1 MVTVVT
7 EEGSEAAGEG
17 VSVEAVAVATGSGT
31 AAAAAAATATT
42 EGDTNAHSTKRLIT
56 KVIMCGL
63 IGQTVTQLGWQW
75 FLLAG
80 WSTFS
85 IMIQV

>member
-17 VSVEAVAVATGSGT
+17 VSVEAEAVATGSGT
-31 AAAAAAATATT
+31 AAATATT
-42 EGDTNAHSTKRLIT
+42 EGDTNAHSIKRLIT
-56 KVIMCGL
+56 KVLMCGL

>member
-31 AAAAAAATATT
+31 AAATATT

-56 KVIMCGL
+56 KVLMCGL

>member
-17 VSVEAVAVATGSGT
+17 VSVETVAVATGSGT
-31 AAAAAAATATT
+31 AAAATATT

-56 KVIMCGL
+56 KVLMCGL

-80 WSTFS
+80 
-85 IMIQV
+85 

>member
-7 EEGSEAAGEG
+7 EEGSEVAGEG

-31 AAAAAAATATT
+31 AAAAATATT

-56 KVIMCGL
+56 KVLMCGL

-85 IMIQV
+85 IIKQV

>member
-17 VSVEAVAVATGSGT
+17 VSVETVAVATGSGT
-31 AAAAAAATATT
+31 AAAAATATT
-42 EGDTNAHSTKRLIT
+42 EGDTNAHLTKRLIT
-56 KVIMCGL
+56 KVLMCGL

-80 WSTFS
+80 
-85 IMIQV
+85 

>member
-17 VSVEAVAVATGSGT
+17 VSVETVAVATGSGT
-31 AAAAAAATATT
+31 AAAAAATATT

-56 KVIMCGL
+56 KVLMCGL

-85 IMIQV
+85 IIKQV

>member
-17 VSVEAVAVATGSGT
+17 VSVETVAVATGSGT
-31 AAAAAAATATT
+31 AAAAATATT

-56 KVIMCGL
+56 KVLMCGL

-80 WSTFS
+80 
-85 IMIQV
+85 

>member
-17 VSVEAVAVATGSGT
+17 VSVETVAVATGSGT
-31 AAAAAAATATT
+31 AAAAAATATT

-56 KVIMCGL
+56 KVLMCGL

-80 WSTFS
+80 
-85 IMIQV
+85 

>member
-31 AAAAAAATATT
+31 AAAVATATT

-56 KVIMCGL
+56 KVLICGL

-85 IMIQV
+85 IIKQV

>member
-17 VSVEAVAVATGSGT
+17 VSVETVAVATGSGT
-31 AAAAAAATATT
+31 AAATATT

-56 KVIMCGL
+56 KVLMCGL

-80 WSTFS
+80 
-85 IMIQV
+85 

>member
-31 AAAAAAATATT
+31 AAATATT
-42 EGDTNAHSTKRLIT
+42 EGDTNAHSIKRLIT
-56 KVIMCGL
+56 KVLMCGL

>member
-17 VSVEAVAVATGSGT
+17 VSVETVAVATGSGT
-31 AAAAAAATATT
+31 AETAAAAAATATT

-56 KVIMCGL
+56 KVLMCGL

-80 WSTFS
+80 
-85 IMIQV
+85 